1 MLTASLGSPGR
12 AAIAACLLLASA
24 ASAAEPAARPRREQV
39 LVRVVSEPEDGLV
52 HELVVVDDGQGRVVA
67 VVRRSR
73 VDSTTTTVDELAR
86 GPVAMARA
94 HGRDAILLACL
105 ACDPLSGGDLELRYL
120 HNGITGSFRALPL
133 KVERA
138 AGRFRL
144 ATRDDREVRQL
155 RLKSRTWLGILIGI
169 AEIEVE

>member
-1 MLTASLGSPGR
+1 MPPGR
-12 AAIAACLLLASA
+12 VSIAAFLLLASA
-24 ASAAEPAARPRREQV
+24 VSAVEPAARTRREQV
-39 LVRVVSEPEDGLV
+39 LVSVISEPEDGLV
-52 HELVVVDDGQGRVVA
+52 HELVVVDDGHGRVVE

-105 ACDPLSGGDLELRYL
+105 ACDPLRGGNLEVRYL
-120 HNGITGSFRALPL
+120 HNGITGGFRALPL

-138 AGRFRL
+138 EGRFRL
-144 ATRDDREVRQL
+144 TTRDDREVRQL
-155 RLKSRTWLGILIGI
+155 RLKSRTWFGILIGI